1 MFYQAQ
7 RKTVIAIAMVAT
19 VLVGV
24 SMWYSRSNANLGK
37 SRFDSTQGEGGSRKP
52 ASTDATP
59 EHQNDSAQRAM
70 ADGKSVQVP
79 VGPVT
84 FPDDPMDTYYS
95 YFEARSEKPSLTFMG
110 PDGGSG
116 AARVYIEAHLAA
128 RQLRLAA
135 KRLRKHEFTL
145 KELTSAERTNCEN
158 LYFWHRADSRFQEFP
173 KDSPKMSADT
183 VVRMYR
189 DLGGTEQI
197 EIRNSNL
204 ISVFPAVLY

>member
-1 MFYQAQ
+1 MFYQTQ
-7 RKTVIAIAMVAT
+7 RKTVIVIVMVAT

-24 SMWYSRSNANLGK
+24 SSWYWRSNANLGE
-37 SRFDSTQGEGGSRKP
+37 SRFDSTYGGVFSRKP
-52 ASTDATP
+52 ASAIP
-59 EHQNDSAQRAM
+59 EHQDDPAQRAM
-70 ADGKSVQVP
+70 ADGKSAQVRI
-79 VGPVT
+79 GPVT

-95 YFEARSEKPSLTFMG
+95 YFEARSEKPPLTFMKQ
-110 PDGGSG
+110 DGGSG
-116 AARVYIEAHLAA
+116 AARMYIEAHLAA

-145 KELTSAERTNCEN
+145 KELASAERTSCEN

-173 KDSPKMSADT
+173 KESPEMSADT

-189 DLGGTEQI
+189 DLGGKERI

-204 ISVFPAVLY
+204 ISVLPAVLY